1 MAKPKS
7 TKRIP
12 STKLD
17 QVVMIR
23 DESDECEVLA
33 FENADAAY
41 LFQAC
46 LNDSGY
52 GSAYGGYEVDTPS
65 MDLVR
70 QTEGYKSWLAGERH
84 VITEAYM
91 NYVSGRMDADPDLDV
106 ASDLL
111 NMGETPKAYV
121 EMTVEDMALLF
132 PDEGWEDTEEED
144 EEDEL
149 ETTNSSV

>member
-17 QVVMIR
+17 QVVFAR
-23 DESDECEVLA
+23 DESEELLA

-70 QTEGYKSWLAGERH
+70 QTQGYQDWLAGERH
-84 VITEAYM
+84 AITKAYV
-91 NYVSGRMDADPDLDV
+91 NYVSGRMNSDPDLDV

-121 EMTVEDMALLF
+121 EMTVGDFALIF

-144 EEDEL
+144 EL
-149 ETTNSSV
+149 EMANGSV